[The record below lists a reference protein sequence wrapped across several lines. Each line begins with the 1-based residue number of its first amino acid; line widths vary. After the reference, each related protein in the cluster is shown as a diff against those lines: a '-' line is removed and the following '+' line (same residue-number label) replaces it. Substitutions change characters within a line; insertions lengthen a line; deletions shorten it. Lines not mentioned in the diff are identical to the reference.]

1 MFYYYVDIVM
11 PTDQEIIT
19 ILNTVCYTHRS
30 QKEVACHAIG
40 PHGELLALSEGRGR
54 VGKPQTENFIVDS
67 AEINR

>member
-1 MFYYYVDIVM
+1 MFYYYVGIVR

-30 QKEVACHAIG
+30 QKEVAHHAMG
-40 PHGELLALSEGRGR
+40 PHGEVLTLSGGRGR
-54 VGKPQTENFIVDS
+54 VWKPQAEDFIVDS